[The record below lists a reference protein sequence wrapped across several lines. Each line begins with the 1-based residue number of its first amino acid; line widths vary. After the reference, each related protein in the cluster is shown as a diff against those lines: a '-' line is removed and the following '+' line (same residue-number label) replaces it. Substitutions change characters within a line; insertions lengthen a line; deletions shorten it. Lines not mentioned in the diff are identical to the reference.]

1 MIVAE
6 VQAPISSDHDFNT
19 EHLISSVTYRMN
31 ITSDTGDSLY
41 SSGYELGGYVYVSVH
56 DATFYPSTGI
66 NNATNL
72 LCLMRNSIG
81 TNESPYPFYL
91 VILDK
96 DGGGNHNHK
105 HIKNQLAFFCI
116 FILVNMDNALV
127 FIFSIQPRG
136 PCLF

>member
-1 MIVAE
+1 M
-6 VQAPISSDHDFNT
+6 
-19 EHLISSVTYRMN
+19 
-31 ITSDTGDSLY
+31 
-41 SSGYELGGYVYVSVH
+41 YVSVH

-96 DGGGNHNHK
+96 DGCFVYK
-105 HIKNQLAFFCI
+105 IISIADIEL
-116 FILVNMDNALV
+116 FIVL
-127 FIFSIQPRG
+127 I
-136 PCLF
+136 